1 MIAERKP
8 PTFWP
13 QNPDDDMQMIG
24 ALRLSRKGEYR
35 AERAGRAPFGDHPSI
50 CRRAALSSRNDALS
64 QMSGERVTAVA
75 KPGSHRRHRRRNAYI
90 DGFSARSL
98 RLRACYVGAR
108 SSPRNQAKVFAHFIG
123 SIASSRS
130 WSMRSQAGHSKV

>member
-64 QMSGERVTAVA
+64 QTFVEQVTAVA
-75 KPGSHRRHRRRNAYI
+75 KPSVAL
-90 DGFSARSL
+90 GFVAAMPTSMLSGLDRFGCARAMSAPAARPETKLKYL
-98 RLRACYVGAR
+98 RISSGRLPGRGA
-108 SSPRNQAKVFAHFIG
+108 G
-123 SIASSRS
+123 
-130 WSMRSQAGHSKV
+130 G